1 MRIKPLEKHVIDRIT
16 KWRLGKKWE
25 KAIFFLITNPRQPSL
40 NIELMEP
47 KHRGIY
53 SFRLD
58 KKYRALYFVD
68 GNAIEIFQI
77 TKHYKK

>member
-1 MRIKPLEKHVIDRIT
+1 MRIKPFENHVIDRIT

-25 KAIFFLITNPRQPSL
+25 KAMFFLITNPRQPSL
-40 NIELMEP
+40 NIELLEP

-68 GNAIEIFQI
+68 RDEIEIFQI